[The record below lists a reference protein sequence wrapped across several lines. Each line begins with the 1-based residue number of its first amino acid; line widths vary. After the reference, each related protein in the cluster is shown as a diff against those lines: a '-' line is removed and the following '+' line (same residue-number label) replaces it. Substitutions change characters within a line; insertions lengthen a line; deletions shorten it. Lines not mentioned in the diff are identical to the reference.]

1 MSEPVPVQ
9 PATIDYAGQPAA
21 LGPPIRHPGME
32 LRSSPAE
39 ARHVMIQVLFGAAV
53 SFFAALAAIITIL
66 FF

>member
-53 SFFAALAAIITIL
+53 SFFAALAIITIL